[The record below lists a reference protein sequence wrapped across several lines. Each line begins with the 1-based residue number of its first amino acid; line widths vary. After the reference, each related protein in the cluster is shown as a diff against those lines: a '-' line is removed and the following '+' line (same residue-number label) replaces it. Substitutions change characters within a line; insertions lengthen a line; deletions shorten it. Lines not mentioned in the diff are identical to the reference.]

1 VDLTA
6 RGGPG
11 GLATPAAD
19 GRTPRQHDT
28 PQSTVE
34 SVGYLFEAP
43 AGPVL
48 RAVTRL
54 AAAATVTGVRA
65 FRVGGTGATINA
77 RADDNTLLPVDLSV
91 ASASTWMSAPSLQN
105 TAVAAGTS
113 LQVELTGVT
122 GTVTYVL
129 VQIDYQ
135 VT

>member
-1 VDLTA
+1 VDLA
-6 RGGPG
+6 
-11 GLATPAAD
+11 ATERPHIIA
-19 GRTPRQHDT
+19 P
-28 PQSTVE
+28 PSTVQ
-34 SVGYLFEAP
+34 SVGYVFEAP
-43 AGPVL
+43 TGAVL

-54 AAAATVTGVRA
+54 PGEAVVTAVHA
-65 FRVGGTGATINA
+65 FRVGGTGATVNA

-91 ASASTWMSAPSLQN
+91 PTADTWMSAPSLQN
-105 TAVAAGTS
+105 AAVAAGTS